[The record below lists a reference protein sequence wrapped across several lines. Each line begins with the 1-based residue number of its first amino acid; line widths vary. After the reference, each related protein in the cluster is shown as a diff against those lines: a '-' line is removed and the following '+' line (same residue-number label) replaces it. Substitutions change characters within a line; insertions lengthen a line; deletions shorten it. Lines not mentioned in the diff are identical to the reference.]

1 MATALYD
8 LARAAFAGGA
18 INWAGA
24 TPVKAVLVDGG
35 VYGVDLV
42 NHDMLDDVP
51 VGARIATATVGG
63 RVIDG
68 AGVCDADDVA
78 FVAVTG
84 AQVNAVVL
92 YVDTG
97 VPSTSRLIAYI
108 DNFTG
113 FPFTPSGGDVTLRW
127 SDGANRIFK
136 L

>member
-8 LARAAFAGGA
+8 RARAAFAAGG

-24 TPVKAVLVDGG
+24 TPIQAVLVDAG
-35 VYGVDLV
+35 VYAVDLV
-42 NHDMLDDVP
+42 NHEFLDDVP
-51 VGARIATATVGG
+51 AGARIATAALSG
-63 RVIDG
+63 RGIDG
-68 AGVCDADDVA
+68 AGVCDGDDVT
-78 FVAVTG
+78 FLAVTG
-84 AQVNAVVL
+84 AQVDAVVL

-97 VPSTSRLIAYI
+97 VEATSRLVAYI